1 RSGRGGAAGR
11 SAARGGRQRADR
23 SDDDARS
30 AALARLGGPGRD
42 PEPGQGRHRPAEQ
55 LNRSRRFAGHL
66 RRRDGGGVRPMS
78 TRSDSTTKPV
88 EVQAAPG
95 RLVTVRR
102 PVTPYWRA
110 VGAIAWK
117 DLRAEFRSREL
128 INSMLL
134 FTLMTVMVFSLA
146 LELDAN
152 ARETIVTGVLWGTI
166 VFAGQLGLSRSLAGE
181 KDKGSLAALRLA
193 PIARSARCFGK
204 MFGNLLFV
212 LVIAL
217 VLIVLLTVMF
227 NITLVHPL
235 LLLLVVL
242 GSVGFTTVGT
252 LLSSMSVHAR
262 SRETLLPILLMPVVL
277 PIVISAVRAST
288 AILNEMPSADWM
300 PWLQLLALADVIFIA
315 ASYALFDFVVEE

>member
-1 RSGRGGAAGR
+1 M
-11 SAARGGRQRADR
+11 SAR
-23 SDDDARS
+23 
-30 AALARLGGPGRD
+30 
-42 PEPGQGRHRPAEQ
+42 E
-55 LNRSRRFAGHL
+55 
-66 RRRDGGGVRPMS
+66 
-78 TRSDSTTKPV
+78 DSTSKAADV
-88 EVQAAPG
+88 AAPA
-95 RLVTVRR
+95 RAVKVRR
-102 PVTPYWRA
+102 PVTPYWQA

-152 ARETIVTGVLWGTI
+152 ARETIVAGVLWVTI
-166 VFAGQLGLSRSLAGE
+166 VFAGQLGLSRSLASE
-181 KDKGSLAALRLA
+181 KDKGSLDALLLA
-193 PIARSARCFGK
+193 PIARSALFFGK
-204 MFGNLLFV
+204 MIGNLLFV
-212 LVIAL
+212 LVIGL
-217 VLIVLLTVMF
+217 VLMVLLTVMF
-227 NITLVHPL
+227 NITLVQPL

-288 AILNEMPSADWM
+288 AVLNDMPTEDWL
-300 PWLQLLALADVIFIA
+300 PWLQLLALADVIYIA